1 MFKLFKKHKKC
12 LLKIGIGVI
21 VIVILFRLFKN
32 THRSNLVEGLNG
44 LNAENQ
50 GTTEQVINDVGGGDF
65 FVEDR
70 TTEESIND
78 LDDSMGSL
86 LLKNIE
92 PDTVKLKAF
101 EPTMP
106 NNMLSDDIFTSEPAM
121 PADMVTGD
129 IIDSYNKEVQL
140 NAIKAA
146 AINKCTNQVNMQ
158 YILGG
163 DIDESCVALG
173 AEIMSTENNKLNNKS
188 IDQGEIDS
196 IRSEINKI
204 KEDLKALGEM
214 SNRNMDNHLSA
225 TSWREEHM
233 KFHTQENV
241 ETPDTAT
248 VDATSSSDP
257 SNPSPVDTGIIPI
270 NEKMVCACC
279 MGKKG
284 EDYYFPDDNSSK
296 FTKDGCAESCRA
308 RNMPFMVH
316 GRDSRDKDK
325 RCEQGD
331 QNCLGRCYCY
341 KKCQKKPNTA
351 YTIYNV
357 GNTS

>member
-225 TSWREEHM
+225 TSWREEH
-233 KFHTQENV
+233 
-241 ETPDTAT
+241 
-248 VDATSSSDP
+248 
-257 SNPSPVDTGIIPI
+257 
-270 NEKMVCACC
+270 
-279 MGKKG
+279 
-284 EDYYFPDDNSSK
+284 
-296 FTKDGCAESCRA
+296 
-308 RNMPFMVH
+308 
-316 GRDSRDKDK
+316 
-325 RCEQGD
+325 
-331 QNCLGRCYCY
+331 
-341 KKCQKKPNTA
+341 
-351 YTIYNV
+351 
-357 GNTS
+357 